1 MERGG
6 MSQRPH
12 LAKDEGGEAF
22 VSIRRA
28 RGGLLLFALQ
38 FALQFVGLDPV

>member
-12 LAKDEGGEAF
+12 PVEDEGGEVF
-22 VSIRRA
+22 VSIHRA
-28 RGGLLLFALQ
+28 CGGLLLFALQ
-38 FALQFVGLDPV
+38 FALQLVGLDPV